1 MISERLGYEF
11 KDKKL
16 LSQALTH
23 CSKSA
28 KNYER
33 LEFLGDSILD
43 FVVGE
48 YFFSKTD
55 KNEGELTVLRSRF
68 ISEQYLSK
76 VFDELELEKDV
87 IVGKS
92 YQGALSKAIK
102 ADIVEAILA
111 GIYIECGLEKT
122 RGFIIEKLHL
132 EKYEEVKDTN
142 FKSKLQELI
151 QANFKCKM
159 SYVTERIDDKFI
171 SKFFMDDDE
180 IAVGE
185 GFSKAEAEQ
194 NCARVVINLLFK
206 I

>member
-1 MISERLGYEF
+1 MLKCDLGYEF

-16 LSQALTH
+16 LTLALTH
-23 CSKSA
+23 CSKSS

-43 FVVGE
+43 FVVGD
-48 YFFSKTD
+48 YFFKNTD

-76 VFDELELEKDV
+76 VFDELNLEEEV
-87 IVGKS
+87 LVGKS
-92 YQGALSKAIK
+92 YKGAISKAIK
-102 ADIVEAILA
+102 CDVIESIIAA
-111 GIYIECGLEKT
+111 IYIEAGLDEAKK
-122 RGFIIEKLHL
+122 FIEEKLHL
-132 EKYEEVKDTN
+132 SNYENVKDTN
-142 FKSKLQELI
+142 YKSQLQELI

-159 SYVTERIDDKFI
+159 TYQTEKVDDKFI

-180 IAVGE
+180 IAMGE
-185 GFSKAEAEQ
+185 GLSKAEAEQ